1 VLGDRR
7 LDEKRRCH
15 LNVIH
20 RSFDELVMNV
30 SVDEA
35 VTMYARFC
43 HAWYGGRAEQVARG
57 RIQHLRR
64 KGDTKGVEG
73 WEKLVRELTSSSPHG
88 PRGGTRPHKL
98 TAISA
103 TSPKAQSS

>member
-1 VLGDRR
+1 MTR
-7 LDEKRRCH
+7 LDAQRRRH

-35 VTMYARFC
+35 VTMYAWFC

-64 KGDTKGVEG
+64 KGDTKSVEV
-73 WEKLVRELTSSSPHG
+73 WEKLVRELTSSSPQG

-103 TSPKAQSS
+103 TSQKARSR

>member
-1 VLGDRR
+1 VR
-7 LDEKRRCH
+7 LDEQRRCH
-15 LNVIH
+15 ANVIH

-43 HAWYGGRAEQVARG
+43 HAWYGGRAERVARS

-64 KGDTKGVEG
+64 KGDTKGVEV
-73 WEKLVRELTSSSPHG
+73 WEKLVRELKASG
-88 PRGGTRPHKL
+88 PQQPPGQDA
-98 TAISA
+98 TA
-103 TSPKAQSS
+103 

>member
-1 VLGDRR
+1 
-7 LDEKRRCH
+7 
-15 LNVIH
+15 
-20 RSFDELVMNV
+20 MNV

-35 VTMYARFC
+35 VTIYARFC
-43 HAWYGGRAEQVARG
+43 HAWYGGRAERVARS

-64 KGDTKGVEG
+64 KGDTKGVEV
-73 WEKLVRELTSSSPHG
+73 WEKLVRELRSSRPQG

-103 TSPKAQSS
+103 TSSKARSS

>member
-1 VLGDRR
+1 
-7 LDEKRRCH
+7 
-15 LNVIH
+15 
-20 RSFDELVMNV
+20 MNV

-35 VTMYARFC
+35 VTIYARFC
-43 HAWYGGRAEQVARG
+43 HAWYGGRAERVARS

-64 KGDTKGVEG
+64 KGDTKGVEV
-73 WEKLVRELTSSSPHG
+73 WEKLVHELRSSRPQG

-103 TSPKAQSS
+103 TSSKARSS

>member
-1 VLGDRR
+1 
-7 LDEKRRCH
+7 
-15 LNVIH
+15 
-20 RSFDELVMNV
+20 MNV

-43 HAWYGGRAEQVARG
+43 HAWYGGRAERVARS

-64 KGDTKGVEG
+64 KGDTKGVEV
-73 WEKLVRELTSSSPHG
+73 WEKLVRELKSSRPQNRRGPTLPH
-88 PRGGTRPHKL
+88 TL

-103 TSPKAQSS
+103 TSRKARRS